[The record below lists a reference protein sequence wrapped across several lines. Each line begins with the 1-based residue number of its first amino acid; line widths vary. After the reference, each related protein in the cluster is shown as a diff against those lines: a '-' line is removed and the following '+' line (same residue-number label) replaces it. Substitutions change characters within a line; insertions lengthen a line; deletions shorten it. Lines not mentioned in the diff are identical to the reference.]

1 MTVKRIKT
9 MFSLIRWTV
18 ALAVSRPTDFHIALM
33 RRMNNILLSTE
44 QLKIIS
50 ETIRRRTPCKLLIFG
65 LGNDSLFWSR
75 LNRGGLTV
83 FIEDNQD
90 WFEKITRIS
99 SAIKAFLVHYDTQ
112 RKDWKTFL
120 ENTSLLNMML
130 PDEIE
135 KEKWDVIL
143 IDGPSGWKDH
153 EPGRMKSIFLA
164 SRFIGKSGDVLVHDC
179 DREVEDAFCNQFLG
193 KENLKMENRAP
204 QGFLRHYH
212 ITHDP
217 A

>member
-1 MTVKRIKT
+1 
-9 MFSLIRWTV
+9 MFSLARWTV
-18 ALAVSRPTDFHIALM
+18 AMAISKPSTLHIALM
-33 RRMNNILLSTE
+33 RRMNKIILSTE

-50 ETIRRRTPCKLLIFG
+50 ETLRCKTPCKVLIFG
-65 LGNDSLFWSR
+65 LGNDSLFWSG

-83 FIEDNQD
+83 FIEDNQE
-90 WFEKITRIS
+90 WYKKITTLS

-120 ENTSLLNMML
+120 QNTSLLNMTL

-164 SRFIGKSGDVLVHDC
+164 SRLIGKSGDVFVHDC
-179 DREVEDAFCNQFLG
+179 DREVEDAFSNKFLG
-193 KENLKMENRAP
+193 TDNLKMENRAP

-212 ITHDP
+212 IAHDP
-217 A
+217 G